1 MKGTALMVTER
12 CSSVGSM
19 KWPTGVSLLGKL
31 EPFRLNVILPRH
43 HAMPTRAMPG
53 RRLRALRLPTATMH
67 RDLCMISSQQ
77 DTALEHD
84 TMMET
89 VTAAA
94 KATPE
99 TSRAGCGATSEAVT
113 DEGQRWASM
122 ALEMI
127 DCRSQ
132 HGAV

>member
-1 MKGTALMVTER
+1 MVTER
-12 CSSVGSM
+12 CSGVGSM

-31 EPFRLNVILPRH
+31 EPFRLNAILPRH

-53 RRLRALRLPTATMH
+53 QRLRALRLPTATMH

-77 DTALEHD
+77 DTALEYD
-84 TMMET
+84 TAMET
-89 VTAAA
+89 VMAAA
-94 KATPE
+94 KATPQ

-113 DEGQRWASM
+113 DEGQRCASM